1 MNENKE
7 QQIQSD
13 GLQDVR
19 DNSKPI
25 DPTTSNSAPVLSK
38 KDELLEMGVSFDFDG
53 FQVVRREFFAHLNE
67 PSVSFNN
74 YKFYVN
80 TACLSKFPETD
91 HVQVLVNRRTK
102 ILALRPCEEGERDSF
117 IWCNK
122 SKGKR
127 KPKQTT
133 CKLFFAKI
141 VSLMGW
147 NPDYRYKL
155 TGKLVH
161 ANGEYLIAFDL
172 TATEVYQRTFLEG
185 SKPKTSKTPVFPS
198 EWQDQFGLP
207 FKEHR
212 QSMQINTF
220 DGYAIYAIKDHSKM
234 DVGSPAEEQQTLVPN
249 LNNGGIDE

>member
-1 MNENKE
+1 MNEKKE
-7 QQIQSD
+7 QQIPSD
-13 GLQDVR
+13 ASQDMR
-19 DNSKPI
+19 DNSQPAE
-25 DPTTSNSAPVLSK
+25 PTRPDGAPVLSK
-38 KDELLEMGVSFDFDG
+38 NDELLEMGTAFDFDG

-80 TACLSKFPETD
+80 TACLSKFPETEY
-91 HVQVLVNRRTK
+91 VQVLVNRKTK

-117 IWCNK
+117 LWCN
-122 SKGKR
+122 STNGKR

-141 VSLMGW
+141 ISLMNW

-155 TGKLVH
+155 TGKLIH
-161 ANGEYLIAFDL
+161 AKGEYLIAFDL
-172 TATEVYQRTFLEG
+172 TATEVYKRTFPEG
-185 SKPKTSKTPVFPS
+185 AKPKTSKTPVFPS

-212 QSMQINTF
+212 QSMQINIF
-220 DGYAIYAIKDHSKM
+220 DGYAIYAIKDNSKIE
-234 DVGSPAEEQQTLVPN
+234 GNASAAGQQAVVPS

>member
-1 MNENKE
+1 MNENEE
-7 QQIQSD
+7 QQMQSD
-13 GLQDVR
+13 DSQGMR
-19 DNSKPI
+19 DHSRSI
-25 DPTTSNSAPVLSK
+25 ESTASDGAPVLTK
-38 KDELLEMGVSFDFDG
+38 NDELLEMGASFDFDG

-80 TACLSKFPETD
+80 TACLSKFPEAE
-91 HVQVLVNRRTK
+91 HVQVLVNRKTK

-117 IWCNK
+117 LWCIN

-141 VSLMGW
+141 ISLMSW
-147 NPDYRYKL
+147 NPDYRYRL
-155 TGKLVH
+155 TGKLIH

-172 TATEVYQRTFLEG
+172 TATEVYQRTFPEG
-185 SKPKTSKTPVFPS
+185 AKSVISKTPVFPS

-207 FKEHR
+207 FNQHR
-212 QSMQINTF
+212 QSMQINIF
-220 DGYAIYAIKDHSKM
+220 DGYAIYAIKDNSKLENNA
-234 DVGSPAEEQQTLVPN
+234 SIIEQQDLMPSS
-249 LNNGGIDE
+249 NNGGLGE